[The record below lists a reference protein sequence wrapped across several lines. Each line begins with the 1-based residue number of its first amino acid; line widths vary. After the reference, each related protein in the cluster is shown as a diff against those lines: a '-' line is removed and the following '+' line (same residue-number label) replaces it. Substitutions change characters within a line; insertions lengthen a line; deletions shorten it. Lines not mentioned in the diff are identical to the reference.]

1 MEIICLEFVNVVEK
15 FKEIFEVEKEYM
27 DYSLFLDESC
37 VRIKLGEIINKYVEK
52 LYVKY
57 LSIVGFDVGSM
68 YIEGEM

>member
-27 DYSLFLDESC
+27 DYSLFFDDNNMK
-37 VRIKLGEIINKYVEK
+37 INLGEIINKYVEK

>member
-1 MEIICLEFVNVVEK
+1 MEFVNVVEK

-27 DYSLFLDESC
+27 DYSLILDESC